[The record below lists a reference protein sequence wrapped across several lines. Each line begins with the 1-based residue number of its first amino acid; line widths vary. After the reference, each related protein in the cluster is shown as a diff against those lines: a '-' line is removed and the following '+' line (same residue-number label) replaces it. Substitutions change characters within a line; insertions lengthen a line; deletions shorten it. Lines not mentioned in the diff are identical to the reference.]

1 MEAQRLGATVQ
12 ERRVNALVQATLDRS
27 ESDDAAVIS
36 AIRSQVSALSEKAEP
51 STIDVIMAG
60 HPDLPSAARASI
72 GSSILMGMR
81 SGKESLRHSLNDFE
95 RNPRP
100 PGMTLRA
107 WWEIQ
112 SAASE
117 NR

>member
-72 GSSILMGMR
+72 LMGMR